1 MYGRC
6 HHVAGESPVG
16 REHAKTRD
24 VVLVIVVTLLVTLLL
39 VYVLITVWPP
49 APPAGQGASRPTGT
63 VRLFGRTVRLSLE
76 TRLFVIVAVA
86 GALGA
91 LIHSLRSLYWY
102 VGNRALRRSWLLMY
116 AALPF
121 IGALLGLVVYLVLRG
136 GLTSSI
142 AQSSDINPYGMAA
155 VSALVGMFSQETSE
169 KLRTVFATLLAP
181 AEAGRDQ
188 ALPPRVVSVR
198 PAAAAVGTIVTI
210 QGIGLGTALA
220 VAFGGAEAQPE
231 IISDH
236 EIRVAVP
243 AGADDGFP
251 VVKTPSG
258 PITSPIE
265 FRVR

>member
-1 MYGRC
+1 M
-6 HHVAGESPVG
+6 AGESPVG
-16 REHAKTRD
+16 KEHAKTRD
-24 VVLVIVVTLLVTLLL
+24 VFLVIVATLLVTLLL
-39 VYVLITVWPP
+39 IYLLITLWPA
-49 APPAGQGASRPTGT
+49 APPAAQTASRPAGNDTA
-63 VRLFGRTVRLSLE
+63 RLFGRTVRISLE
-76 TRLFVIVAVA
+76 TRLFVIVAAA

-121 IGALLGLVVYLVLRG
+121 IGAVLGLVVYLVLRG

-155 VSALVGMFSQETSE
+155 VAALVGMFSQETSE

-188 ALPPRVVSVR
+188 ALPPHVVSVR
-198 PAAAAVGTIVTI
+198 PAEGAAGTIVTI
-210 QGIGLGTALA
+210 QGTGLTTALG
-220 VAFGGAEAQPE
+220 VSFGRADAQPE
-231 IISDH
+231 VVSDN
-236 EIRVAVP
+236 ELRVAVP
-243 AGADDGFP
+243 AGAGDGYP
-251 VVKTPSG
+251 VVKTPGG

-265 FRVR
+265 FRVL